1 MPGGCCKDMD
11 DAAVAVAA
19 AAAAAGVLRKMQSTL
34 DLASLK
40 RSLAER
46 AWVVGSGRG

>member
-1 MPGGCCKDMD
+1 MPGGCCKDVD

-19 AAAAAGVLRKMQSTL
+19 ATAAVLRKMQSTL

>member
-1 MPGGCCKDMD
+1 MPGGCCKDVD
-11 DAAVAVAA
+11 DAAVAVAVA
-19 AAAAAGVLRKMQSTL
+19 VAVLRKMQSTL

-46 AWVVGSGRG
+46 AWVWMVGGRE

>member
-1 MPGGCCKDMD
+1 MPGGCCKDVD
-11 DAAVAVAA
+11 DAAVAAA
-19 AAAAAGVLRKMQSTL
+19 AVLRKMQSTL

>member
-1 MPGGCCKDMD
+1 MPGGCCKDVD
-11 DAAVAVAA
+11 DAAVTVAVAA
-19 AAAAAGVLRKMQSTL
+19 AAVLRKMQSTL

-40 RSLAER
+40 RSLTER

>member
-1 MPGGCCKDMD
+1 MPGGCCKDVD

-19 AAAAAGVLRKMQSTL
+19 AAVLRKMQSTL

-46 AWVVGSGRG
+46 AWVVVGGRG